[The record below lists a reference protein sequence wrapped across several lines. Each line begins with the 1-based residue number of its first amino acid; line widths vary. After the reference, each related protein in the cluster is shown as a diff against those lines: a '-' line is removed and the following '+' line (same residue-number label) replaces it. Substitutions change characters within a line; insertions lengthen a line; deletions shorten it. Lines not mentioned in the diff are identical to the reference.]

1 MGSPTTD
8 RDCAPSCGER
18 LRPRRIGAAVV
29 AVLAVVL
36 LGGLDAS
43 VWQASLDVSGNA
55 LPLELR
61 MTRAPDGREV
71 TEADYRRRIVLLYF
85 GYTHC
90 PDLCP
95 LTLVNVAAV
104 LKRLGADAQRV
115 RVLFVAVDPQRDT
128 LAVLAKYVKAFAP
141 QVEGLRGSP
150 DELAALAGRYHA
162 DYSVTPA
169 TGDHP
174 YEVTHS
180 AVIYVFDG
188 SGAARLLIP
197 SLGDAKPDLDGTA
210 ADLRRIVAE
219 TRRGSGSVLP
229 ARAPQLEAGS
239 SG

>member
-1 MGSPTTD
+1 MGSSITG
-8 RDCAPSCGER
+8 RDCAPSSGER
-18 LRPRRIGAAVV
+18 LRPRRIGAAVL

-71 TEADYRRRIVLLYF
+71 TEADYRVVLLYF

-95 LTLVNVAAV
+95 LTLVNLAAV
-104 LKRLGADAQRV
+104 LKRLGPDAKRV

-210 ADLRRIVAE
+210 ADLRRIVEE

-229 ARAPQLEAGS
+229 AHAPQLEAGA

>member
-1 MGSPTTD
+1 
-8 RDCAPSCGER
+8 
-18 LRPRRIGAAVV
+18 
-29 AVLAVVL
+29 
-36 LGGLDAS
+36 
-43 VWQASLDVSGNA
+43 
-55 LPLELR
+55 
-61 MTRAPDGREV
+61 
-71 TEADYRRRIVLLYF
+71 
-85 GYTHC
+85 
-90 PDLCP
+90 
-95 LTLVNVAAV
+95 
-104 LKRLGADAQRV
+104 V

-197 SLGDAKPDLDGTA
+197 SLGEAKPDLDGTA

-229 ARAPQLEAGS
+229 ARAPQLQAGA

>member
-1 MGSPTTD
+1 MSMTHLPVADAD
-8 RDCAPSCGER
+8 RR
-18 LRPRRIGAAVV
+18 LLSRGRFVARRMGAAV
-29 AVLAVVL
+29 AALLALVL

-43 VWQASLDVSGNA
+43 VWRASLDVSGNT
-55 LPLELR
+55 LPLEFR

-71 TEADYRRRIVLLYF
+71 TQADYRGRVVLLYF
-85 GYTHC
+85 GYTNC

-95 LTLVNVAAV
+95 LTLMNVAAV
-104 LKRLGADAQRV
+104 LKRLGRDARQV

-128 LAVLAKYVKAFAP
+128 LAALSKYVKAFAP

-162 DYSVTPA
+162 GYSVTPA
-169 TGDHP
+169 SPQHP

-197 SLGDAKPDLDGTA
+197 SLGSAKPDIDGTA
-210 ADLRRIVAE
+210 TDLRRIVEE
-219 TRRGSGSVLP
+219 TRHEP
-229 ARAPQLEAGS
+229 AGAAPTRTPDT
-239 SG
+239 